1 MANISHTT
9 GNVGIGTSSPSTALH
24 IAGLGNST
32 ILTGLAAYGGLHF
45 KQDPTEDAYVGFT
58 TSAHG
63 NQYSTPLT
71 TQGGILIQGG
81 NNYGTKIHF
90 LTTDSFQSGMK
101 QRMTLSAVGN
111 LGIGTASPTAKLDV
125 VGDTRAT
132 GNVTATEITVTGKAS
147 VQNIVTSEDPV
158 FPQLNTATTG
168 FRYAAGISFYGSGSY
183 STTPAGSTA
192 PDYRVCYHRVGRM
205 VFVTGILTVTV
216 AKSNGS
222 PLLLELPKP
231 VTTHLF
237 HSATPST
244 AAIGDPYLFDIDTN
258 GTMTY
263 RTTTP
268 LSASA
273 GGNWFSVNC
282 VYCAADSEQ

>member
-24 IAGLGNST
+24 ISGLGNST
-32 ILTGLAAYGGLHF
+32 TLTGQAAYGGLHF
-45 KQDPTEDAYVGFT
+45 KQNPTEDAYVGFT
-58 TSAHG
+58 TSAYG
-63 NQYSTPLT
+63 NAYSTPLT

-90 LTTDSFQSGMK
+90 LTTDSFQFGMK

-111 LGIGTASPTAKLDV
+111 LGIGTASPTVKLDV
-125 VGDTRAT
+125 VGDTQST
-132 GNVTATEITVTGKAS
+132 GNVTATEITVAGKAS
-147 VQNIVTSEDPV
+147 VRNIVTSEDPV
-158 FPQLNTATTG
+158 FPQLSTATSG
-168 FRYAAGISFYGSGSY
+168 FRYAAGVSFYGSAAY

-205 VFVTGILTVTV
+205 VFVTGILTANVGR
-216 AKSNGS
+216 SNGS
-222 PLLLELPKP
+222 PLLLGLPKP

-237 HSATPST
+237 HSAPPST
-244 AAIGDPYLFDIDTN
+244 NAIGDPYLFDIDTN

-263 RTTTP
+263 RTTTALP
-268 LSASA
+268 A
-273 GGNWFSVNC
+273 GNNWFSVNC

>member
-1 MANISHTT
+1 MGDISHTG
-9 GNVGIGTSSPSTALH
+9 GNVGIGTNSPITVLH
-24 IAGLGNST
+24 ISGLGTST
-32 ILTGLAAYGGLHF
+32 TLTGTGVFGGLHF
-45 KQDPTEDAYVGFT
+45 KQNPTEDAYVGFT

-101 QRMTLSAVGN
+101 QRMTLSADGN
-111 LGIGTASPTAKLDV
+111 LGIGTASTTSKLEV
-125 VGDTRAT
+125 VGDIQAT
-132 GNVTATEITVTGKAS
+132 GNVTANEITVTGKAS
-147 VQNIVTSEDPV
+147 VQNIVTTDDPV
-158 FPQLNTATTG
+158 FPQLSTASSG
-168 FRYAAGISFYGSGSY
+168 FRYATGVSFYGSGAY

-216 AKSNGS
+216 ARSNGS

-244 AAIGDPYLFDIDTN
+244 SAIGDPYLFDIDTN

-263 RTTTP
+263 RTSTALPATP
-268 LSASA
+268 AN
-273 GGNWFSVNC
+273 NWFSVNC
-282 VYCAADSEQ
+282 AYCAADSEQ